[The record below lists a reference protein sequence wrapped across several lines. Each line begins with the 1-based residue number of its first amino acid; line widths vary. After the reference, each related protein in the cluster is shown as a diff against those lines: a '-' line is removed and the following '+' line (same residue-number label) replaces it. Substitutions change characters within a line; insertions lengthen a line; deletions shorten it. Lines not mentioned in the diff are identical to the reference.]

1 MKVLLNIININS
13 DRKWQ
18 DLKYEEKEKLVEIIT
33 NFKLEITGTNS
44 FEQAQVCSGGV
55 PLSEIKIK
63 TMESIYQ
70 ENLYIVG
77 ELLDVDG
84 DCGGYNLSFAWISGM
99 LAGLDSRR

>member
-1 MKVLLNIININS
+1 MQNSNYSHLNHH
-13 DRKWQ
+13 
-18 DLKYEEKEKLVEIIT
+18 
-33 NFKLEITGTNS
+33 
-44 FEQAQVCSGGV
+44 QAQVCSGGV